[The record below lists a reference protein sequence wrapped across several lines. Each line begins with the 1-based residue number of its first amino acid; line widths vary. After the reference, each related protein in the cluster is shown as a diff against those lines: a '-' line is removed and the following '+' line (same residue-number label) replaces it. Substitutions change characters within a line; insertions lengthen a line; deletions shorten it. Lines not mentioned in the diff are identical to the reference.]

1 MGDFSRAQSSPGY
14 FFTDSNGMPKTSSKS
29 CAVNLSYDC
38 SWALAQ
44 RPPPWRS
51 GLLLMHAY
59 PVTKTLRLSHTVKSI
74 VRGYLSTRL
83 TIYPKPHI
91 QGATCSVRAINLRAL
106 HLDSHACKLE
116 FLNYL

>member
-29 CAVNLSYDC
+29 CPVNLSYDC

-44 RPPPWRS
+44 RPPPWRF

-59 PVTKTLRLSHTVKSI
+59 PVTKTLRLSHTVKKHSAHPGSYMLRTGNELESI
-74 VRGYLSTRL
+74 ALGQPRL
-83 TIYPKPHI
+83 
-91 QGATCSVRAINLRAL
+91 QA
-106 HLDSHACKLE
+106 
-116 FLNYL
+116 